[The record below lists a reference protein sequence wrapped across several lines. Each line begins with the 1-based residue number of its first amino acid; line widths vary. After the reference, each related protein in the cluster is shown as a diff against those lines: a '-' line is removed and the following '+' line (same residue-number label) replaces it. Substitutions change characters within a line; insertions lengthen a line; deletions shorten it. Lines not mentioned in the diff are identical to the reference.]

1 MRRIKTSSI
10 ENQMEARPV
19 NEEHHYLDQFESF
32 LKRREQA
39 AEISVSAT
47 VEIEE
52 RQPLG
57 VPDNFWA
64 GADGS
69 GGERGVA
76 AH

>member
-1 MRRIKTSSI
+1 
-10 ENQMEARPV
+10 MEARSV

-39 AEISVSAT
+39 ADISVSVT

-52 RQPLG
+52 RQPRG

-64 GADGS
+64 GADGT
-69 GGERGVA
+69 GVERGVA

>member
-1 MRRIKTSSI
+1 M
-10 ENQMEARPV
+10 

-47 VEIEE
+47 VEIED
-52 RQPLG
+52 RQPRA
-57 VPDNFWA
+57 VPENFWA
-64 GADGS
+64 GAEAL

>member
-1 MRRIKTSSI
+1 
-10 ENQMEARPV
+10 MEARSV

-39 AEISVSAT
+39 ADISVSVT

-52 RQPLG
+52 RQLRG
-57 VPDNFWA
+57 VPENFWT
-64 GADGS
+64 GAEARTA
-69 GGERGVA
+69 ERGVA

>member
-1 MRRIKTSSI
+1 
-10 ENQMEARPV
+10 MEVRPV

-39 AEISVSAT
+39 AEISVSAA

-52 RQPLG
+52 RQPRG
-57 VPDNFWA
+57 VPENFWA
-64 GADGS
+64 S
-69 GGERGVA
+69 GGGECGVA